1 MGQYLERYLAGEYE
15 QVWDELLAQRAA
27 IRDEPLATDAWVV
40 AQETMRRVRRNIE
53 LLIPR
58 LQALGYRFGKAQ
70 RVSNRMVIIDPSRLD
85 EFLEDYLT
93 EYPVFQP
100 PPPETA
106 RRLDELEQR
115 AGLLPLSL
123 RAFYLEIGGVNLT
136 GMHPWAPRV
145 LDYDPLFIFPLA
157 ELLEEVRFLNEDEDE
172 DEDTPAPDEEEDAP
186 GPGRGAAGEIDL
198 WLSPDALH
206 KFRVSGGDP
215 YTMTVPNANI
225 DGVFHDGYHD
235 VTFVEYLRL
244 CFRSGGLT
252 DLEHEEH
259 AQDNPRF
266 LHTPVPGVAEALA
279 YLRQDL
285 LAI

>member
-1 MGQYLERYLAGEYE
+1 MGQYLERYRAGEHE
-15 QVWDELLAQRAA
+15 RVWAELLALGAA
-27 IRDEPLATDAWVV
+27 IRIEPLATDAFDV
-40 AQETMRRVRRNIE
+40 ARETMRRVRHNIE

-58 LQALGYRFGKAQ
+58 LQTLGYRFGKAR

-85 EFLEDYLT
+85 EFIEDYFT

-106 RRLDELEQR
+106 RRLDELEGR
-115 AGLLPLSL
+115 VGLLPLSL

-136 GMHPWAPRV
+136 GMDPWVPRV
-145 LDYDPLFIFPLA
+145 LDYDPLFIFPLT
-157 ELLEEVRFLNEDEDE
+157 ELLADMELWSQDDDERTAEAEQREESAHEGLGEAG
-172 DEDTPAPDEEEDAP
+172 DT
-186 GPGRGAAGEIDL
+186 DL
-198 WLSPDALH
+198 WLSPDAPQ

-215 YTMTVPNANI
+215 YTMMVPNANI

-259 AQDNPRF
+259 AKDNPIF
-266 LHTPVPGVAEALA
+266 LHTPVPGVADALS

-285 LAI
+285 LPI